1 VAGDRGDAEQG
12 WWVLTSSAGDDG
24 RLWRTA
30 THSVTRKS
38 IVSVVITPRAT
49 YLRTPTMVA
58 DTDGTE
64 TEGIE
69 ERLQQL
75 GRYSRFVRAG
85 LGVIL
90 AAFVLSAVA
99 LLPGNTD
106 SLASVV
112 DVLLTP
118 LIFVGMGL
126 LLFGIGMHLHLMHMN
141 LVRQLRKESE
151 TDGASADDSSE
162 S

>member
-1 VAGDRGDAEQG
+1 
-12 WWVLTSSAGDDG
+12 
-24 RLWRTA
+24 
-30 THSVTRKS
+30 
-38 IVSVVITPRAT
+38 
-49 YLRTPTMVA
+49 MVA